1 MASST
6 IALSKQLKRELA
18 QQLWLRKNLSL
29 TKQQVLSQRKI
40 LVLRTQ
46 LALQQADTVKSS
58 LCIAVIAP

>member
-29 TKQQVLSQRKI
+29 TKQQQLSQRKV

-46 LALQQADTVKSS
+46 LALQKVDTAK
-58 LCIAVIAP
+58 A

>member
-1 MASST
+1 MASSK
-6 IALSKQLKRELA
+6 IALSKQLQRELA

-46 LALQQADTVKSS
+46 LALQQAPNIKH
-58 LCIAVIAP
+58 

>member
-18 QQLWLRKNLSL
+18 QQLWLRKNLPR

-46 LALQQADTVKSS
+46 LALQQTDTAK
-58 LCIAVIAP
+58 A

>member
-46 LALQQADTVKSS
+46 LALKQADTVK
-58 LCIAVIAP
+58 A

>member
-1 MASST
+1 MAKAT
-6 IALSKQLKRELA
+6 PVALSKQLKRELA

-46 LALQQADTVKSS
+46 LALQQTDTAK
-58 LCIAVIAP
+58 A

>member
-6 IALSKQLKRELA
+6 IALSKQLQRELA

-29 TKQQVLSQRKI
+29 TKQQVLSQRKV

-46 LALQQADTVKSS
+46 LRTTTN
-58 LCIAVIAP
+58 

>member
-1 MASST
+1 MASSK

-46 LALQQADTVKSS
+46 IALQQADTIKQ
-58 LCIAVIAP
+58 

>member
-18 QQLWLRKNLSL
+18 QQAWLRKNLSL

-46 LALQQADTVKSS
+46 LALQQTDTAK
-58 LCIAVIAP
+58 A

>member
-6 IALSKQLKRELA
+6 IALSKQVKRELA

-29 TKQQVLSQRKI
+29 TKQQVLSHRKI

-46 LALQQADTVKSS
+46 LALQQTDTAK
-58 LCIAVIAP
+58 A